1 MAGAALGAAEC
12 WDGRDNHLFLLGTAA
27 VVNYEQSHHSHQYLE
42 GCGES
47 LLGGEYSPPF
57 LHHEESGGGG
67 GDASVGLGVAMQ
79 DSCKS
84 VLLQH
89 GPSDGDGA
97 VGAYGLA

>member
-12 WDGRDNHLFLLGTAA
+12 WDGRDNHRFLLGTAA

-47 LLGGEYSPPF
+47 RLGGEYSPPF
-57 LHHEESGGGG
+57 HHHEESGGGG
-67 GDASVGLGVAMQ
+67 DAIVGLGVAMQ

-89 GPSDGDGA
+89 GPSDGGGG
-97 VGAYGLA
+97 VGVYGLA